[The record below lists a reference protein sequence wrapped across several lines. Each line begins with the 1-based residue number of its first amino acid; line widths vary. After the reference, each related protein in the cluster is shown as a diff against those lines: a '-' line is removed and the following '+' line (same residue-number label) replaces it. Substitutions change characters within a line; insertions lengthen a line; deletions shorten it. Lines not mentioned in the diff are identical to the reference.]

1 MAQTL
6 RRHVFPTPRSTMSF
20 SNPRHFSAITPRH
33 FSAITP
39 RQASP
44 ANPAHHPDR
53 RMRMQA
59 LSGKQV
65 ATDVGL
71 LPNTFISAK
80 GLSLSSIFR
89 NPKGFCKFQ
98 WVRMK
103 TRFWDG
109 VATIA
114 FKWMSPKTGRIR
126 REVQLKRGSIIPA
139 AEALYRE
146 MYQNFA
152 AGDAGRL
159 RRMCTDGLYDSFL
172 QRIASRPR
180 GQKVSWNLEK
190 MTRKPKIMS
199 TKAVMI
205 PGGEGNVIR
214 QAVVR
219 ISSRQMMKMRDSK
232 GRDLPGSS
240 TKDIEEYVVVQKI
253 YRKWQDSEW
262 QVWGTTKATTLK
274 DLEDWENMA

>member
-1 MAQTL
+1 MAQAL
-6 RRHVFPTPRSTMSF
+6 RRNVFPTPRSPFSF
-20 SNPRHFSAITPRH
+20 SNPRYFSAIN
-33 FSAITP
+33 P

-44 ANPAHHPDR
+44 ANPAQHPDR

-59 LSGKQV
+59 LSGRQM

-71 LPNTFISAK
+71 LPNTFIVSK
-80 GLSLSSIFR
+80 GPSLFKS
-89 NPKGFCKFQ
+89 PKAFSKFQ
-98 WVRMK
+98 WTRLK
-103 TRFWDG
+103 TRFWDN

-114 FKWMSPKTGRIR
+114 FKWMSPKTGRVR
-126 REVQLKRGSIIPA
+126 RQVQLKRGSIVSA

-159 RRMCTDGLYDSFL
+159 RRICADGLFESFS

-180 GQKVSWNLEK
+180 GQKVTWNLEK
-190 MTRKPKIMS
+190 MNRRPKIVS

-219 ISSRQMMKMRDSK
+219 ISSRQSMRMTDRK
-232 GRDLPGSS
+232 GKALPGSS
-240 TKDIEEYVVVQKI
+240 EKDIVEYVVIQKI
-253 YRKWQDSEW
+253 YRNWQDKEW
-262 QVWGTTKATTLK
+262 QVWGTTKATSLK
-274 DLEDWENMA
+274 DIEEWEKMA

>member
-1 MAQTL
+1 MAQAL
-6 RRHVFPTPRSTMSF
+6 RRHVFSTARSPF
-20 SNPRHFSAITPRH
+20 SLSNSRFFSVIN
-33 FSAITP
+33 P

-44 ANPAHHPDR
+44 ANPAQHPDR
-53 RMRMQA
+53 RTRIQA
-59 LSGKQV
+59 LSGKQM

-71 LPNTFISAK
+71 LPNTFIASK
-80 GLSLSSIFR
+80 GPSLLKSPR
-89 NPKGFCKFQ
+89 GFSKFQ
-98 WVRMK
+98 WTRLK
-103 TRFWDG
+103 TRFWDT
-109 VATIA
+109 VATLA

-126 REVQLKRGSIIPA
+126 RKVQLKRGSIVSA

-159 RRMCTDGLYDSFL
+159 RRICADGLHASFS

-180 GQKVSWNLEK
+180 GQKVAWKLEK
-190 MTRKPKIMS
+190 MNQSPKIMS

-219 ISSRQMMKMRDSK
+219 ISSRQSIRLSDSRGK
-232 GRDLPGSS
+232 PLPGSS
-240 TKDIEEYVVVQKI
+240 EKDIVEYVVVQKI
-253 YRKWQDSEW
+253 YRNWQDKEW
-262 QVWGTTKATTLK
+262 QIWGTTKATSLR
-274 DLEDWENMA
+274 DIEEWEKMA